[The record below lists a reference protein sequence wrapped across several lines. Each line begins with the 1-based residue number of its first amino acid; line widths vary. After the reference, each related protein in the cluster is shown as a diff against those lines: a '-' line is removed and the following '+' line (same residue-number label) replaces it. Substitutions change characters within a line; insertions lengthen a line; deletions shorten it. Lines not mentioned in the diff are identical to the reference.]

1 MFNGIIFNTGKIKTI
16 KKYNKTI
23 LIGIKTKSRFSSKD
37 LGSSISCNGVC
48 LTLSNISSL
57 ISSQKKRLHNFCNDH
72 VSFSNDGVI
81 PIL

>member
-48 LTLSNISSL
+48 LTLTKIKAGL
-57 ISSQKKRLHNFCNDH
+57 IFFIFRMKLLKDQ
-72 VSFSNDGVI
+72 
-81 PIL
+81 ILTT